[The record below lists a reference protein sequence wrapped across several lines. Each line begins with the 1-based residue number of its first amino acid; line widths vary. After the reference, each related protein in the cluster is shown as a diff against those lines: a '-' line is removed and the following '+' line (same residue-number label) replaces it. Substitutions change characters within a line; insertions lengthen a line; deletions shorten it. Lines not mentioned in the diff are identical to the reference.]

1 MILFGCLTVYIYR
14 FNTSDQSKPEG
25 HISDISSRHGYDIF
39 QIYPAAMATG
49 NISRRHGNWPV
60 ILTML

>member
-1 MILFGCLTVYIYR
+1 MVYIYR

-25 HISDISSRHGYDIF
+25 HISDISRRHGNGQGYI
-39 QIYPAAMATG
+39 PAAMATG

-60 ILTML
+60 ISTML